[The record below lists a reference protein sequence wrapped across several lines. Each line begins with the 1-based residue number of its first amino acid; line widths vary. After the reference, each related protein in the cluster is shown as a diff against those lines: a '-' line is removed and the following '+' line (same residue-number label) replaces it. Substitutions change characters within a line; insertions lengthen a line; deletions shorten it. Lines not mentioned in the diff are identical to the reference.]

1 MLAAEIHPMLNHQP
15 TVQCWAQ
22 NLELAVK
29 SDEVLGLEDVSENV
43 NICLKSDEV
52 LGREEVSENVKFLFE
67 IWWSVRPWER
77 KWKCEIFIRNLMKF

>member
-1 MLAAEIHPMLNHQP
+1 M
-15 TVQCWAQ
+15 
-22 NLELAVK
+22 K

-67 IWWSVRPWER
+67 IW
-77 KWKCEIFIRNLMKF
+77 